1 MGMGGLRQ
9 RGGQRPA
16 APTISGPQ
24 TDDVRWI
31 QKNALPALTQNPVEF
46 KQVRDAAGVVWRR
59 SGSTD
64 RLSHPFDGCPVLNV
78 QLSHDDSSLRIQC
91 FPLN

>member
-46 KQVRDAAGVVWRR
+46 KQVKSGMRRALCGAAPVRQTDSLIHSTGVPF
-59 SGSTD
+59 STF
-64 RLSHPFDGCPVLNV
+64 S
-78 QLSHDDSSLRIQC
+78 
-91 FPLN
+91 